1 MASGAAEI
9 ESLLEKVLGHL
20 QSRRY
25 VRVTL
30 GVLVIGALV
39 AVAARS
45 IYGLLPRHYTLTI
58 SGGDIV
64 TNRHYLARILQ
75 KEAPKQGVTLIV
87 QPREGTLSVLQGV
100 SDGKIDLALIQ
111 GGLDTVFPHV
121 EHVATIGVEMVHLL
135 VKHGIHGMN
144 DLRGKSVNLG
154 PKDSGEREVGVTI
167 TQFAGYAENVDYV
180 EENFTA
186 EQLLALPPDR
196 MPDAIF
202 VISSVPSYLAELLVR
217 NRGYDVVEIPF
228 PEALA
233 LRHGW
238 AADGRILSYTYN
250 LAPPVPAQTIQT
262 VAVNLHLV
270 ANSRV
275 NPAAIEKV
283 LEVLY
288 SPSVAN
294 TLRQPIDEAKI
305 AVSSGYPISAGMTAY
320 VNRNESVFTLET
332 WNKLAGMFGLVM
344 SFGGMGIVVL
354 KWFRGPPPQPT
365 CHDGEFQGWMKEVA
379 SMEKSAFAMEAT
391 ERFDRQEL
399 RAMRDRLAALRTGIL
414 ERQATVVLKDAL
426 LYDRCLASVR
436 AAHEYVGRLL
446 ARGVS

>member
-1 MASGAAEI
+1 M
-9 ESLLEKVLGHL
+9 
-20 QSRRY
+20 
-25 VRVTL
+25 
-30 GVLVIGALV
+30 GALV

-45 IYGLLPRHYTLTI
+45 VYALVPRHYTLSI

-64 TNRHYLARILQ
+64 SNRHYLARILQ
-75 KEAPKQGVTLIV
+75 NESPKKGVTLV
-87 QPREGTLSVLQGV
+87 VEPREGTLSVLQGV
-100 SDGKIDLALIQ
+100 SEGKIDLALIQ

-121 EHVATIGVEMVHLL
+121 EHVATVGTEMVHLL
-135 VKHGIHGMN
+135 VKRGIRGMN

-167 TQFAGYAENVDYV
+167 TQFAGYTENVDYV
-180 EENFTA
+180 ETNFTA
-186 EQLLALPPDR
+186 EQLLALPRER

-202 VISSVPSYLAELLVR
+202 VISSVPSYLAEQLVR
-217 NRGYDVVEIPF
+217 DRGYDVAEIPF

-238 AADGRILSYTYN
+238 AADGRILSYTYD

-270 ANSRV
+270 ANDKV

-294 TLRQPIDEAKI
+294 TLRQPIDESKI
-305 AVSSGYPISAGMTAY
+305 AVSSGYPVSAGMTAY
-320 VNRNESVFTLET
+320 VNRNQSVFSLEM

-354 KWFRGPPPQPT
+354 KWFRGPAPEPT
-365 CHDGEFQGWMKEVA
+365 YHDDELRQWLAEVA
-379 SMEKSAFAMEAT
+379 TIEKSAFAMEAAG
-391 ERFDRQEL
+391 EVDASEL
-399 RAMRDRLAALRTGIL
+399 KGMRDKLAGLRTAIL
-414 ERQATVVLKDAL
+414 ERHGAVVLKDAL

-436 AAHEYVGRLL
+436 AAHEYVGRMLSGS
-446 ARGVS
+446 AA